1 MDSRR
6 AARIAAGLVAAAT
19 CTGAAAASAGA
30 STKPK
35 PVKATSPIQERGI
48 NCGEPNPAL
57 HDAGKVLLTRIG
69 NQVTMK
75 VKMQHG
81 PRNDKVEAL
90 LVGRS
95 GGNCEGLPG
104 VTALKF
110 TTNRGG
116 TGGGTLTV
124 EVPAASGE
132 FFVEFGTFVA
142 FDSWQSA
149 AVPLP

>member
-19 CTGAAAASAGA
+19 CTGAATASAGA

-69 NQVTMK
+69 NEVTMK

-81 PRNDKVEAL
+81 PRRDKVEAL

-95 GGNCEGLPG
+95 GGNCEAIPG
-104 VTALKF
+104 ATPLTF
-110 TTNRGG
+110 TTNGNG
-116 TGGGTLTV
+116 NGGGTITL
-124 EVPAASGE
+124 EVPAASDE
-132 FFVEFGTFVA
+132 VFVEFATFVA